1 MKERG
6 RPKKTAIE
14 ETVLASISG
23 KDALSIN
30 EISQKVGVGWHTAEN
45 RLITLK
51 SKGKIREIRHK
62 KIRLF
67 FLNK

>member
-1 MKERG
+1 MKRLG
-6 RPKKTAIE
+6 RPIKLAIE
-14 ETVLASISG
+14 EKVLSSVSRN
-23 KDALSIN
+23 DALSIN
-30 EISQKVGVGWHTAEN
+30 EISQKVGVGWHTAEK
-45 RLITLK
+45 RLMILK